1 MVSGVNLV
9 LCTRSNN
16 ITVVRLPPYINVT
29 LLSITFITDVAM
41 TSHVTYTDGKAT
53 EQQLRI
59 FCFQLQLIFVSFC
72 IRLLFY
78 CEKI

>member
-9 LCTRSNN
+9 LCTYSNN

-29 LLSITFITDVAM
+29 LLSVTFITDVAV
-41 TSHVTYTDGKAT
+41 TSRVTYTDSKAT

-59 FCFQLQLIFVSFC
+59 FCFRLQLIFLSFC

-78 CEKI
+78 YEKI